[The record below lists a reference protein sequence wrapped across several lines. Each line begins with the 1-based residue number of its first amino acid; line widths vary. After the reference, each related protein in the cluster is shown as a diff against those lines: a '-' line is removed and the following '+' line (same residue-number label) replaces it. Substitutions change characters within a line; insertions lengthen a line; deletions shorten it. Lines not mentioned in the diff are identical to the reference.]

1 VAGVDNGLAIGHL
14 RRAVWHVALYPALT
28 VDHFDGRNGQRNH
41 RRPLHWLHHRHLIG
55 PLLAGAAFDAF
66 GSYTLPIAASIVSAL
81 VATVLIMRSPEA
93 PGCSTG

>member
-14 RRAVWHVALYPALT
+14 RRVVWHVALYPALT
-28 VDHFDGRNGQRNH
+28 VSVAATASGIIGVLYTGCTIGTF
-41 RRPLHWLHHRHLIG
+41 IG

-66 GSYTLPIAASIVSAL
+66 GSYTLPIAASIVFAL